1 MHSFLICMQKR
12 RKMNSF
18 KTTLFRFLP
27 LLAVI
32 GPGII
37 SGSVDNDAGGIAT
50 YSIAGAQFG
59 YSLLWV
65 LFLTTFALAI
75 TQEIGARMGL
85 ATGKGLASLIRERF
99 GVKWT
104 TFIMVVL
111 LLANLGTIAAE
122 FAGIA
127 AALDI
132 LHISKYLSVPIA
144 AFMVYFLVSKGSF
157 KKLEKIFLVASGFY
171 LVYIISASL
180 AHPDWILSVKSL
192 VAPSLS
198 LNKGYLL
205 TIVALIGTTITPWGQ
220 FFIQDYVVDKKLTK
234 DDLGIERGDVFLGSF
249 LTNFISFFIVIACA
263 ATIFGHGLHIN
274 SAKDA
279 ALALQPLAG
288 KFASLLFAFGLLNAS
303 IFGAAL
309 VPVSTSYVITEAF
322 GFESGLNFSF
332 SEAPEFYSLF
342 AFLLL
347 VGAMLVILPFV
358 PLLTILFVSQA
369 INAIL
374 LLPILIFLFILSND
388 KKLLNGYTNGKLVN
402 SIVIITFLL
411 IASSAIAFFISL
423 FFS

>member
-1 MHSFLICMQKR
+1 MRL
-12 RKMNSF
+12 
-18 KTTLFRFLP
+18 LP

-59 YSLLWV
+59 YSLIWV
-65 LFLTTFALAI
+65 LFLTTFALAV
-75 TQEIGARMGL
+75 TQEVGARMGL
-85 ATGKGLASLIRERF
+85 ATGKGLASLIREKF
-99 GVKWT
+99 GVRWT
-104 TFIMVVL
+104 TFIMAVL
-111 LLANLGTIAAE
+111 LIANIGTIAAE

-132 LHISKYLSVPIA
+132 LHVSKYLSVPISA
-144 AFMVYFLVSKGSF
+144 LVVFFLVSRGTF
-157 KKLEKIFLVASGFY
+157 KKLEKIFLVASAFY
-171 LVYIISASL
+171 LVYILSALL
-180 AHPDWILSVKSL
+180 AHPNWLLGIKSL
-192 VAPSLS
+192 VIPSFS
-198 LNKGYLL
+198 LNKSYLL
-205 TIVALIGTTITPWGQ
+205 TIVALVGTTITPWGQ

-234 DDLGIERGDVFLGSF
+234 DDLGIERGDVFFGSF
-249 LTNFISFFIVIACA
+249 LTNFISFFIIVACA
-263 ATIFGHGLHIN
+263 ATLFAHGLHIN
-274 SAKDA
+274 DAKDA
-279 ALALQPLAG
+279 ALALAPLAG

-332 SEAPEFYSLF
+332 SEAPEFYGLF

-347 VGAMLVILPFV
+347 IGALLVLLPFV

-374 LLPILIFLFILSND
+374 LLPILVFLFILSND
-388 KKLLNGYTNGKLVN
+388 KKLLNGYRNGKIIN
-402 SIVIITFLL
+402 FIVIITFLL
-411 IASSAIAFFISL
+411 IACSAIAFFISQ
-423 FFS
+423 FTS